1 MATIFVAFLS
11 NARSARCL
19 VRCHSVVWA
28 NNKRHYFSLLSAA
41 AAPCVPHLV
50 GPNFLRSGGGRSLFS
65 LQISLKLEQPTLS
78 SSNSIHS
85 NFLFSKKKNYAN
97 DFHSDKNSNFCK
109 ISSYANDGQNS
120 NFFLKI
126 APTWG
131 GRPKDFFS
139 ISSSGGCCVTG
150 RTRGPSSG
158 RGVVA
163 RNNSFGT
170 DGNGRVGSRYYVAIC
185 HIIQR
190 LLRNQHDDDSK
201 SVDNLFLFNFRYKSH
216 RRDLSRLNGSI
227 TSRDKRPM
235 ACFHTSHV
243 VSDLS
248 PTNFILTRIEM
259 LLKIAS
265 TLNSRWHQT
274 AAKRNAIPPLLSGG
288 TMNECR
294 KRKKPKR
301 AGWKDCKFLL
311 RLPLLFRW

>member
-1 MATIFVAFLS
+1 M
-11 NARSARCL
+11 
-19 VRCHSVVWA
+19 
-28 NNKRHYFSLLSAA
+28 
-41 AAPCVPHLV
+41 
-50 GPNFLRSGGGRSLFS
+50 GRKTQRF
-65 LQISLKLEQPTLS
+65 
-78 SSNSIHS
+78 
-85 NFLFSKKKNYAN
+85 Y
-97 DFHSDKNSNFCK
+97 
-109 ISSYANDGQNS
+109 
-120 NFFLKI
+120 
-126 APTWG
+126 
-131 GRPKDFFS
+131 FFS

-265 TLNSRWHQT
+265 TLNSR
-274 AAKRNAIPPLLSGG
+274 
-288 TMNECR
+288 
-294 KRKKPKR
+294 
-301 AGWKDCKFLL
+301 
-311 RLPLLFRW
+311 

>member
-1 MATIFVAFLS
+1 MLSEQITNDTIFHCFRLLLLPAFLIWSAPISFVRGVAALFFPS
-11 NARSARCL
+11 NFSKIRTADFIVFKLDSFKFPFLKKKKKLCKWLSFRQKFKFLQNFFVCKWRAKFKFLSKNSPHMGRKTQ
-19 VRCHSVVWA
+19 RF
-28 NNKRHYFSLLSAA
+28 YFFSL
-41 AAPCVPHLV
+41 
-50 GPNFLRSGGGRSLFS
+50 
-65 LQISLKLEQPTLS
+65 
-78 SSNSIHS
+78 
-85 NFLFSKKKNYAN
+85 
-97 DFHSDKNSNFCK
+97 
-109 ISSYANDGQNS
+109 
-120 NFFLKI
+120 
-126 APTWG
+126 
-131 GRPKDFFS
+131 
-139 ISSSGGCCVTG
+139 SSSGGCCVTG